1 MHKDKSGLLKMGPV
15 WDLNIGYNRQDR
27 VPTTDWIANY
37 NQYVSQDTWMVPFW
51 WTRLLED
58 PVFKTALRVRWNE
71 LRNNT
76 LSNSNVLDLVSE
88 TSNYLISNGAIVRNY
103 EKWFGIPVDYNNS
116 ISELIAYLED
126 RLSWM
131 DGTITT
137 Y

>member
-1 MHKDKSGLLKMGPV
+1 MGPV

-37 NQYVSQDTWMVPFW
+37 NQYVSQDAWMVPFW

-76 LSNSNVLDLVSE
+76 LSN
-88 TSNYLISNGAIVRNY
+88 
-103 EKWFGIPVDYNNS
+103 
-116 ISELIAYLED
+116 
-126 RLSWM
+126 
-131 DGTITT
+131 
-137 Y
+137 